1 MTKIRKNV
9 KATCMHVKGG
19 EIELRE
25 FNGRLCITIDMLDG
39 RTKPSEIELTGDDAQ
54 ELKKVIKKFILK
66 ECE

>member
-1 MTKIRKNV
+1 MAKIKKNV
-9 KATCMHVKGG
+9 KSTCMHVKGG

-25 FNGRLCITIDMLDG
+25 VNGRLCITIDMLDG